1 MEIITSYVI
10 FDQSINYQIKPHM
23 EPVQNARKVW
33 AKPTVQLLNINSD
46 TYANPGR
53 GDKEVGQGGGNNKDK
68 SIPS

>member
-1 MEIITSYVI
+1 
-10 FDQSINYQIKPHM
+10 M

-46 TYANPGR
+46 TYTNPGR
-53 GDKEVGQGGGNNKDK
+53 GDKEVGQGGGNNNDK